1 MKRIVIVTSYAR
13 SFFLFRKRLI
23 EQLLQD
29 SIEVFALA
37 PDFDEITTK
46 EVESMG
52 ATVISYKMS
61 RAGQNIF
68 SDLYGIYSLLQEI
81 SKIKADYLLCYFAK
95 PVIYGSVIGWA
106 LGIKKRLALIEGL
119 GYAFSNGANSASKI
133 SRVRRYIVSKLYK
146 FSLSKA
152 HRIFLLNQEDF
163 DELKE
168 LGACDEEKSCVLGG
182 IGVDLSLLKPL
193 PTVQSPITFMI
204 AARLLKAKGIL
215 IFCDA
220 ARKIKATSPHIRFVV
235 LGSIDENPD
244 GLSENE
250 MHALVN
256 EGIIEW
262 PGYVPV
268 ADWFEQT
275 SVFVL
280 PSYYREGVPRS
291 IQEACA
297 FGKAIITT
305 DSIGCR
311 DTVIDGFNGFLV
323 PTKSSEA
330 VYEKMLTF
338 IRNPALIKSMGI
350 NSRKLAEERFDESV
364 KTDILFRA
372 LTEN

>member
-1 MKRIVIVTSYAR
+1 
-13 SFFLFRKRLI
+13 
-23 EQLLQD
+23 
-29 SIEVFALA
+29 
-37 PDFDEITTK
+37 
-46 EVESMG
+46 
-52 ATVISYKMS
+52 
-61 RAGQNIF
+61 
-68 SDLYGIYSLLQEI
+68 
-81 SKIKADYLLCYFAK
+81 
-95 PVIYGSVIGWA
+95 
-106 LGIKKRLALIEGL
+106 
-119 GYAFSNGANSASKI
+119 
-133 SRVRRYIVSKLYK
+133 
-146 FSLSKA
+146 
-152 HRIFLLNQEDF
+152 
-163 DELKE
+163 
-168 LGACDEEKSCVLGG
+168 
-182 IGVDLSLLKPL
+182 
-193 PTVQSPITFMI
+193 MI

-220 ARKIKATSPHIRFVV
+220 ARKIKATSPHIRFIV

-244 GLSENE
+244 GLSEDE
-250 MHALVN
+250 MQALVN

-262 PGYVPV
+262 PGYVPI

-350 NSRKLAEERFDESV
+350 NSRKLAEERFDENV